1 MIIVFDLDDTLYDEK
16 TFFHSGMNAIVDYLS
31 NEYGIPK
38 KNLLRFLKKRIKQK
52 RIQIIDD
59 LLKNFNIYSKTKVK
73 KCLSIYRK
81 HSPKIQL
88 SNDAKSCLK
97 NLKKFSC
104 YIVTDGNKIVQLNK
118 IRALK
123 LEKLMKKCFLTS
135 NYGLKN
141 AKPSPYCFMKICNL
155 ENVKPQDIMYVG
167 DNPNKDFIGIKP
179 LGFKTIRVLTGRYKN
194 LKKSKKFESEIAI
207 NSLSK
212 LTPQFIRKFQN

>member
-97 NLKKFSC
+97 NLKKFPC

-179 LGFKTIRVLTGRYKN
+179 LGF
-194 LKKSKKFESEIAI
+194 
-207 NSLSK
+207 
-212 LTPQFIRKFQN
+212 